1 MNYHLVMKST
11 LVMKYDIL
19 LNVYIELFFWRKVRK
34 SQKAI
39 QHY

>member
-1 MNYHLVMKST
+1 MKST
-11 LVMKYDIL
+11 LDMKYDIL
-19 LNVYIELFFWRKVRK
+19 LNVYIELFWRKVRK

>member
-11 LVMKYDIL
+11 LDMKYDIL
-19 LNVYIELFFWRKVRK
+19 LNIYKELFFWRNVRK